1 MTLTPLECGFIPLV
15 DCAALVVAREM
26 GFAEEEGL
34 DLVLH
39 KEPAWSTLRD
49 KLALGL
55 LDAAHMLAPVPVAM
69 SMGLGGMAVPLD
81 VLLVLS
87 VNGNTVGAS
96 RGLSARMR
104 AEGGERD
111 FMDAQA
117 AGRALIAAADRR
129 LRIGVPF
136 PFSMHAELLYYWLQA
151 LGLEAPRDLDVRTV
165 PPPRMA
171 DAVAA
176 GEIDAFCVGEP
187 WGSIAVESGVAD
199 LLIPGCAIWRFAPE
213 KVLTVRRAW
222 SEEKPDLAGAL
233 MRAVWRAARWLSLP
247 DNVVVA
253 SELLSRPAY
262 VDVSPEIVDRAL
274 TGRLTITPDGAERR
288 VPQFLEFF
296 DCAAT
301 FPWRSQAAWIAARL
315 AERTGMDRADSIAV
329 ARGCFRTDLYRSVLG
344 PMGAEMPA
352 ASEKLEGSLDARVAV
367 GSSRGQMVL
376 GPDFFFDHK
385 VFDPDL
391 PG

>member
-1 MTLTPLECGFIPLV
+1 MTLTRLDCGFIPLV

-39 KEPAWSTLRD
+39 KEPTWSALRD
-49 KLALGL
+49 KLALGV

-87 VNGNTVGAS
+87 VNGNTIGAS
-96 RGLSARMR
+96 RSLSARMR
-104 AEGGERD
+104 AQTGAHD
-111 FMDAQA
+111 FLDAEA
-117 AGRALIAAADRR
+117 AGRALIDAADSR

-151 LGLEAPRDLDVRTV
+151 LGLQAPKDLDVRTV

-171 DAVAA
+171 HAVAA

-187 WGSIAVESGVAD
+187 WGSMAVEAGVAD
-199 LLIPGCAIWRFAPE
+199 LVLPGCAIWRFAPE

-222 SEEKPDLAGAL
+222 AEEKADLAEAL
-233 MRAVWRAARWLSLP
+233 MRAVWRAARWLAVP
-247 DNVVVA
+247 DNLVIA
-253 SELLSRPAY
+253 SELLSRPHY
-262 VDVSPEIVDRAL
+262 VDVSTDIIDRAL
-274 TGRLTITPDGAERR
+274 TGRLEISSDGEERR

-296 DCAAT
+296 ECAAP
-301 FPWRSQAAWIAARL
+301 FPWRSQAAWIATRL
-315 AERTGMDRADSIAV
+315 SERMGMDRAESVAV
-329 ARGCFRTDLYRSVLG
+329 ARGCFRSDLYRSVLG
-344 PMGAEMPA
+344 PLGAETPA
-352 ASEKLEGSLDARVAV
+352 ASEKLEGSLTERVAV
-367 GSSRGQMVL
+367 GSSRGRMVL

-385 VFDPDL
+385 VFDPAQSN
-391 PG
+391 